1 MTGPTPPL
9 RGYDGQPSLRL
20 KPRRACQPKLGDA
33 ERRLVDGAGLSLS
46 TQICT
51 TYSFYLIRT
60 TVEVSFSC
68 KIFFPLTVSTD
79 GPSFASRTEGS
90 SATRVQ
96 PEWVNGARLRVT
108 PLDACGWMANMRVRI
123 TRNPSDVV
131 NGIRLDRFRKGEV
144 YEVGPLL
151 GSYLLAS
158 RYAEPVNDDI
168 PATLVPSS
176 ERVLTLREYLD
187 ATPRNLQREA
197 TKRRLA
203 RLARQIRSMKRVTFI
218 VAVNRLDLVPA
229 LRREFGRRKV
239 EIVVDRRQGERRR
252 GRQPIV
258 AHERRHRD
266 RRVHDVR
273 AELQSVGFAVN
284 VIS

>member
-1 MTGPTPPL
+1 MVHL
-9 RGYDGQPSLRL
+9 SLRVR
-20 KPRRACQPKLGDA
+20 KARQPR
-33 ERRLVDGAGLSLS
+33 E
-46 TQICT
+46 
-51 TYSFYLIRT
+51 YS
-60 TVEVSFSC
+60 
-68 KIFFPLTVSTD
+68 P
-79 GPSFASRTEGS
+79 
-90 SATRVQ
+90 

-187 ATPRNLQREA
+187 ATPRNLQRA
-197 TKRRLA
+197 AIKRRLA